1 MFFSCSHGRFETK
14 ESDDGETKACSKSIK
29 KKREIA
35 SKCKATRELRAR
47 HLASL
52 CAEFE
57 SLRGANGRIPRGALS
72 QIISLN
78 KGVYNWLTIDI
89 LKKSLKKR
97 DYSKDQLREPIKDT
111 AIISDLTD
119 DKYNAQSNVGPSVN
133 NIPPPTIVGTNA
145 LQNIT
150 NVIPKRGGHPKGAT
164 IVASRAKIEQRELL
178 LDESTADWSKQVGAS
193 KGQMKRN
200 ELDTLIYEKK

>member
-1 MFFSCSHGRFETK
+1 MAKNTK
-14 ESDDGETKACSKSIK
+14 RKATKACSKPIK
-29 KKREIA
+29 RKREIT
-35 SKCKATRELRAR
+35 SKCKAARELRAR

-52 CAEFE
+52 CAEVE
-57 SLRGANGRIPRGALS
+57 SLRGANGQIPRGALS
-72 QIISLN
+72 QILSLN

-150 NVIPKRGGHPKGAT
+150 NVIPKRGDHPKGAT
-164 IVASRAKIEQRELL
+164 IVASRAKIKQRELL
-178 LDESTADWSKQVGAS
+178 IDEIITEWSKQVEAC

-200 ELDTLIYEKK
+200 ELDTVISDLPM